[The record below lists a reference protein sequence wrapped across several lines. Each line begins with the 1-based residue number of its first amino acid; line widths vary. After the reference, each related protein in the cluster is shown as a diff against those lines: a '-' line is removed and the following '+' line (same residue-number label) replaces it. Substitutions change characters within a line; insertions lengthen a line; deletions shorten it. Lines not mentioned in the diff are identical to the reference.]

1 MFIAGRSDWGT
12 YQTPGAEE
20 SMRTKAC
27 TDFHGTQL
35 VDGAGHWAQQEQPE
49 AVSGRLI
56 DFLKSQPS

>member
-1 MFIAGRSDWGT
+1 
-12 YQTPGAEE
+12 
-20 SMRTKAC
+20 MRTKAC